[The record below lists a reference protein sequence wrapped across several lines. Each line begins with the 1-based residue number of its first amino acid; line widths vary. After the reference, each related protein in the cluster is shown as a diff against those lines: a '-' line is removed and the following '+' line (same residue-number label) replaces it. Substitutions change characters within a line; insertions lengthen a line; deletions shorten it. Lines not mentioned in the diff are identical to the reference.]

1 MPTPIS
7 DRYRRYK
14 AGTTKITGWLKTAA
28 KGCSDIGQSLANLCD
43 ADDDAGATRGSMT
56 AQDLVRL
63 ATVIATSTQP
73 KVEIPLEILVVV
85 EDVIEGRQASADW
98 YAGTDHGVDGETEKA
113 NQRHRK
119 FIEVLKKVH
128 SVLKEKYVARLPK
141 SYKKKPEKIELDKA
155 AILDNIY
162 EYLDL
167 EDPKAPTT
175 TPSPRR
181 VTRSVPRRATPRQ
194 GGEQSLLQDL
204 EEADKVFA
212 LWCFF
217 KDQYDSCSFLKDA
230 WQEYKDGKL
239 SFTTIC
245 QVTDTAFMLMEKA
258 NTALT
263 AQYPDFKDMDGVN
276 GFLGFTMMSLGGHIT
291 VVAFQERKVCTDIE
305 SKPALHELFCT
316 RASGIMHEFREALC
330 RPEDYNS
337 YPEEARN
344 ISHPFSVA
352 LRVLA
357 PELRLLAVSD
367 DSEGD
372 MDKHTAHVHEDM
384 FLRHLVRLVKDA
396 TLSPWL
402 VSACQAYM
410 HIYDGLGVKVP
421 HGQMVL
427 HDEASWLSKSMT
439 DHMHHMSSLQ
449 DRQTTPLINFFRGH
463 LLANVDGDVVQLL
476 HKDFLTEERKV
487 CPPDF
492 RMRKLLPVT
501 CGSLL
506 FMTQQSCHIF
516 GVLDCNAGFNVLAA
530 AYLYK
535 AARLAGVFD
544 AEWEDMEW
552 LLKQHDRLMILVGKT
567 SQPLEAFA
575 KHYLLAL
582 GRNPAATYAYRR
594 YTRSDT
600 TNPAFQYADI
610 PTPQQVKENARIL
623 GASGCSPYIRHMAE
637 ESEKNK
643 AYTSGD
649 SPWNGLQ
656 ELVLHKVANDI
667 LQREPAGVA
676 AAKQGKVNSNKMTAV
691 QLLVAFK
698 QMLKDDE
705 PNFRFDYFG
714 FLRSC
719 SDLMTVVLTTCDPA
733 GDHGVQAAFRFVNLV
748 LWEAASTEKKGNAL
762 NLQQTMLFR
771 CGGLLAAHINR
782 VGTVA
787 ASSRSG
793 SPQLTAATPTDNSLQ
808 ALLGPIPC
816 MREEIFRELAH
827 TVRVQKDV
835 ELAVDSDAKVMTIHV
850 AHIKTKKEMVRFLQD
865 LWGSGPVPGKPKKGL
880 GWIKTIAEPVATG
893 GNGEEETANER
904 GIEEIARYLTDG
916 LLDLAVDS
924 KTGDRKVRE
933 EARKAL
939 GRVMRDVTR
948 DAFSKPMKK

>member
-28 KGCSDIGQSLANLCD
+28 KGCSDIGQSLANLCV
-43 ADDDAGATRGSMT
+43 ADDDASAIRGSMT
-56 AQDLVRL
+56 TQDLVRL

-85 EDVIEGRQASADW
+85 EDVCR
-98 YAGTDHGVDGETEKA
+98 TDHGVDGKTEKA

-128 SVLKEKYVARLPK
+128 SVLKEKCVARLPK

-155 AILDNIY
+155 AILENIY

-175 TPSPRR
+175 TASPPR
-181 VTRSVPRRATPRQ
+181 VVRSVPRRAVPRQ

-245 QVTDTAFMLMEKA
+245 QVTDTAFTLMEKA
-258 NTALT
+258 NTSLT

-276 GFLGFTMMSLGGHIT
+276 TFLGFTMMSLGGHIT
-291 VVAFQERKVCTDIE
+291 VVAFQKRKACTDTN

-330 RPEDYNS
+330 CPENYNS

-352 LRVLA
+352 LRALA
-357 PELRLLAVSD
+357 PELRLLALSD
-367 DSEGD
+367 GSDGSME
-372 MDKHTAHVHEDM
+372 KHTAHVHEDM
-384 FLRHLVRLVKDA
+384 FLRHLVRLFKNA

-402 VSACQAYM
+402 VTACQAYM
-410 HIYDGLGVKVP
+410 NIYDVLGVKVP
-421 HGQMVL
+421 HGQKVL

-439 DHMHHMSSLQ
+439 DHMDHKASLH
-449 DRQTTPLINFFRGH
+449 DRQTTPLINFFRGN
-463 LLANVDGDVVQLL
+463 LLANVDEDVVQY
-476 HKDFLTEERKV
+476 LTEERKA

-492 RMRKLLPVT
+492 RIQKLLPVT

-506 FMTQQSCHIF
+506 FITRQGCHLS
-516 GVLDCNAGFNVLAA
+516 GVLDCNTDFIILAA
-530 AYLYK
+530 AYVYK
-535 AARLAGVFD
+535 AARLAGVLD
-544 AEWEDMEW
+544 VEWEDMEW
-552 LLKQHDRLMILVGKT
+552 LLRQHDRLMIPTGNT
-567 SQPLEAFA
+567 TQPLEAFA

-582 GRNPAATYAYRR
+582 GRKPSTTYTYRR

-600 TNPAFQYADI
+600 TNSAFQYADV
-610 PTPQQVKENARIL
+610 PSSQPRLL
-623 GASGCSPYIRHMAE
+623 GASGCSPYIRHMNE
-637 ESEKNK
+637 ESKKNK
-643 AYTSGD
+643 AYLTGEL
-649 SPWNGLQ
+649 PWSGLQ

-667 LQREPAGVA
+667 LEKQPAGIA
-676 AAKQGKVNSNKMTAV
+676 AAKQGKVNPNKLTAV
-691 QLLVAFK
+691 QLLAAFK

-705 PNFRFDYFG
+705 RNFRFDYFG

-719 SDLMTVVLTTCDPA
+719 SDLMTTVLTTCDPA
-733 GDHGVQAAFRFVNLV
+733 GNHGLQSAPQFVNII

-762 NLQQTMLFR
+762 GLQQTILFR
-771 CGGLLAAHINR
+771 CGGLLESHINR
-782 VGTVA
+782 VGTNG
-787 ASSRSG
+787 ASLRSG
-793 SPQLTAATPTDNSLQ
+793 NPQLSATTPSDNALQ

-816 MREEIFRELAH
+816 MSEEIFRELAH
-827 TVRVQKDV
+827 TVTVQKDV
-835 ELAVDSDAKVMTIHV
+835 ECALDPAAKVMTIHV
-850 AHIKTKKEMVRFLQD
+850 AHIKTKKEMARFLQD
-865 LWGSGPVPGKPKKGL
+865 LWGSGPVPGKSKKGL
-880 GWIKTIAEPVATG
+880 GWIQTIAQPVSTEVS
-893 GNGEEETANER
+893 GEEETANER

-924 KTGDRKVRE
+924 KTGDRRVKE

-948 DAFSKPMKK
+948 DAFSKTTKK